1 MNITDEV
8 ERYKMPEA
16 YDDEAGVDQSK
27 RFEPMMARYAP
38 EEKEELDEYQEWDK
52 TQIKHSMGRV
62 GALDRR
68 GKTTQIGEGAKD
80 YELVMAQEEQIEF
93 VSEELMSGNINVDG
107 APPPVKKPS
116 QKETLAEVRRK
127 LLRLWPPLVRIATP
141 RRSCAQVRRSL
152 PVFPYREAIIEA
164 VQQYQ
169 SLVIVGETGSGK
181 TTQIPQYLYEAGFCE
196 GGKKIGCTQPRR
208 VAAMSVAK
216 RVADEVGTKLGNEV
230 RDPVAPSLDSSDGGA
245 SLIAGG
251 LRDPVRGLHVRA
263 HRPQVH
269 DRRYA
274 AARVPRRAR
283 SRLVLSAPPPV
294 DLRMISA

>member
-16 YDDEAGVDQSK
+16 YDEAGVDQSK

-116 QKETLAEVRRK
+116 QKETLAEVRR
-127 LLRLWPPLVRIATP
+127 LDAPLPPLMSIQTAPHRYGDRSRSSRTA
-141 RRSCAQVRRSL
+141 RRS
-152 PVFPYREAIIEA
+152 
-164 VQQYQ
+164 
-169 SLVIVGETGSGK
+169 
-181 TTQIPQYLYEAGFCE
+181 
-196 GGKKIGCTQPRR
+196 
-208 VAAMSVAK
+208 
-216 RVADEVGTKLGNEV
+216 
-230 RDPVAPSLDSSDGGA
+230 
-245 SLIAGG
+245 
-251 LRDPVRGLHVRA
+251 
-263 HRPQVH
+263 
-269 DRRYA
+269 
-274 AARVPRRAR
+274 
-283 SRLVLSAPPPV
+283 
-294 DLRMISA
+294 